1 MFLEIQ
7 ASAQTA
13 PPVFPTDDIESAG
26 KHIDIPFLR
35 TSVSSL
41 TFGSESILSGT
52 FGVISD
58 FEWNISCPEKWI
70 LVERHNN
77 ALKDSVTITV
87 LKNKKYVRSGSI
99 TITSEGNKKV
109 IPIHQSSAKPA
120 LELPEDE
127 IEIGDEADSM
137 TSFDIISNTA
147 WNINNE
153 RGSWIKVNQDAGINN
168 RKILLSAEANTK
180 VEKRTAELTVNS
192 PGLKPQILFITQ
204 SEALPFLNTPTGSIN
219 LNSDLST
226 ASIMISSNTLWNLN
240 ISCQWLTANSF
251 SGEGNMQLI
260 FTAKKN
266 PDQESRNTNVTII
279 ANGLPPKIIE
289 VVQKGTMNE
298 LADTK

>member
-1 MFLEIQ
+1 
-7 ASAQTA
+7 
-13 PPVFPTDDIESAG
+13 
-26 KHIDIPFLR
+26 
-35 TSVSSL
+35 
-41 TFGSESILSGT
+41 
-52 FGVISD
+52 
-58 FEWNISCPEKWI
+58 
-70 LVERHNN
+70 
-77 ALKDSVTITV
+77 
-87 LKNKKYVRSGSI
+87 
-99 TITSEGNKKV
+99 
-109 IPIHQSSAKPA
+109 
-120 LELPEDE
+120 
-127 IEIGDEADSM
+127 
-137 TSFDIISNTA
+137 
-147 WNINNE
+147 
-153 RGSWIKVNQDAGINN
+153 
-168 RKILLSAEANTK
+168 

-192 PGLKPQILFITQ
+192 PGLKPQSLFITQ